1 MSSLRGH
8 VLLRMAHDFIEVCS
22 SFMTD
27 VSLCCLQMRGTD
39 GSLMLDKYEFLQ
51 PEVRFCTAMCLSV
64 HMSAWV

>member
-8 VLLRMAHDFIEVCS
+8 VLLRMAQDFNESCS

-27 VSLCCLQMRGTD
+27 VRLCSLQMRGTD

-51 PEVRFCTAMCLSV
+51 PEVRFCTA
-64 HMSAWV
+64 